1 MRKKSSKCSKTY
13 EADGS
18 LINLI
23 MNHVLLF
30 NSNTTAVF
38 LKLPLSPLRHV
49 ALTSVSVKYVPTIS
63 SGWLTVLWWVSVQ
76 RAIGANSNTL
86 HKQHLQHSLGE
97 STYDNGWK
105 KGTLSIQGGWKL
117 ISSPFLFSLLHLVTR
132 MMKLLKK
139 ISRLMIWKCKG

>member
-49 ALTSVSVKYVPTIS
+49 TLTSVSVKYVPTIS
-63 SGWLTVLWWVSVQ
+63 SG
-76 RAIGANSNTL
+76 
-86 HKQHLQHSLGE
+86 
-97 STYDNGWK
+97 
-105 KGTLSIQGGWKL
+105 
-117 ISSPFLFSLLHLVTR
+117 
-132 MMKLLKK
+132 
-139 ISRLMIWKCKG
+139 

>member
-23 MNHVLLF
+23 MNHILLF

-38 LKLPLSPLRHV
+38 LKHIILSLPLSPLRHV

-63 SGWLTVLWWVSVQ
+63 SG
-76 RAIGANSNTL
+76 
-86 HKQHLQHSLGE
+86 
-97 STYDNGWK
+97 
-105 KGTLSIQGGWKL
+105 
-117 ISSPFLFSLLHLVTR
+117 
-132 MMKLLKK
+132 
-139 ISRLMIWKCKG
+139 

>member
-1 MRKKSSKCSKTY
+1 MSTYYLHKIVGSFLTVIKWGKKSSKCSKTY

-23 MNHVLLF
+23 MNHILLF

-63 SGWLTVLWWVSVQ
+63 SGWLTVLWWMSVQ

-86 HKQHLQHSLGE
+86 HKQHLQHSLGV
-97 STYDNGWK
+97 STYDNGWEK
-105 KGTLSIQGGWKL
+105 THFVHTRRLEINKFSF
-117 ISSPFLFSLLHLVTR
+117 PFQPLAFSH
-132 MMKLLKK
+132 
-139 ISRLMIWKCKG
+139 